1 MNADD
6 EAKARGRYLVIGAA
20 RLSGAV
26 MLGIGLAIIANG
38 FMGLPIEAGYALFAV
53 GAFEFAVL
61 PVWLARKWKTP
72 EE

>member
-38 FMGLPIEAGYALFAV
+38 FMNLPIEAGYALFAV

>member
-1 MNADD
+1 MSAGD
-6 EAKARGRYLVIGAA
+6 EDKARNRYLVIGAA